1 MENLSNTRDMKTVA
15 IIAPTGMLGSA
26 VYAQLKDYYKLVLVL
41 RDPKKLEE
49 LDRHYGGVSTHQSVV
64 IDSDAIYQD
73 YLHGFYTA
81 VVSSSVKKLLDAI
94 GPVDAVINCAGI
106 TNRYSAQKPLE
117 AMFINGALPHIFSY
131 HYGSKL
137 IHITTDCV
145 YDGIK
150 GAPYDETS
158 PPNPTD
164 IYGISKLLGEPKDHS
179 LVFRTS
185 IIGPEISGFVSL
197 LEWVKQQEGKTI
209 KGFTNHLW
217 NGITTKE
224 FGNICDKI
232 ISNRDAFPKSGL
244 FHIFSNDVT
253 KYEMV
258 MKIKE
263 KFGVNVNIGPE
274 ESSPID
280 RRLGSI
286 HDLCKKLKI
295 PSFVEMVQQL

>member
-1 MENLSNTRDMKTVA
+1 MKTVA

-26 VYAQLKDYYKLVLVL
+26 VYAQLKDHYKLVLVL

-49 LDRHYGGVSTHQSVV
+49 LDGHYGGVSTHQSVV

-73 YLHGFYTA
+73 YLHGFHTA
-81 VVSSSVKKLLDAI
+81 AVSSSVKKLLDAI

-117 AMFINGALPHIFSY
+117 AMFVNGALPHIFSY

-145 YDGIK
+145 YDGIN
-150 GAPYDETS
+150 GAPYNEMS

-185 IIGPEISGFVSL
+185 IIGPEITGFVSL
-197 LEWVKQQEGKTI
+197 LEWVKKQEGKTI

>member
-1 MENLSNTRDMKTVA
+1 MKTVA

-26 VYAQLKDYYKLVLVL
+26 VYAQLKDHYNLILVL
-41 RDPKKLEE
+41 RDIKKLEL
-49 LDRHYGGVSTHQSVV
+49 LDKYYGCVSLHQSVI
-64 IDSDAIYQD
+64 IDSDSIFQD
-73 YLHGFYTA
+73 YLKGFHTVA
-81 VVSSSVKKLLDAI
+81 VSPSVKKLLDAI
-94 GPVDAVINCAGI
+94 GPVDAAINCAGV

-117 AMFINGALPHIFSY
+117 AIFVNGALPHIFSY
-131 HYGSKL
+131 HYGPKL

-164 IYGISKLLGEPKDHS
+164 IYGISKMLGEPRQHS

-185 IIGPEISGFVSL
+185 IIGLEISGFVSL

-209 KGFTNHLW
+209 KGFTNHFW

-244 FHIFSNDVT
+244 FHIFSNEVT

-258 MKIKE
+258 TKLKE
-263 KFGVNVNIGPE
+263 KYGVNVNIEPA
-274 ESSPID
+274 ESNHID
-280 RRLGSI
+280 RRLKSI
-286 HDLCKKLKI
+286 HDICKKLQI
-295 PSFVEMVQQL
+295 PTFNEMIERL

>member
-1 MENLSNTRDMKTVA
+1 MKTVA

-73 YLHGFYTA
+73 YLHGFHTA

-117 AMFINGALPHIFSY
+117 AMFVNGALPHIFSY

-164 IYGISKLLGEPKDHS
+164 IYGISKLLGEPKNHS

-185 IIGPEISGFVSL
+185 IIGPEITGFVSL
-197 LEWVKQQEGKTI
+197 LEWVKKQEGETI
-209 KGFTNHLW
+209 
-217 NGITTKE
+217 
-224 FGNICDKI
+224 D
-232 ISNRDAFPKSGL
+232 
-244 FHIFSNDVT
+244 
-253 KYEMV
+253 
-258 MKIKE
+258 
-263 KFGVNVNIGPE
+263 
-274 ESSPID
+274 
-280 RRLGSI
+280 
-286 HDLCKKLKI
+286 
-295 PSFVEMVQQL
+295 SFNSRCS

>member
-1 MENLSNTRDMKTVA
+1 MKTVA

-73 YLHGFYTA
+73 YLHGFHTA

>member
-1 MENLSNTRDMKTVA
+1 MKTVA

-26 VYAQLKDYYKLVLVL
+26 VYAQLKDHYKLVLVL

-49 LDRHYGGVSTHQSVV
+49 LDRHYGGVSEHRSVV

-73 YLHGFYTA
+73 YLHGFHTA

-117 AMFINGALPHIFSY
+117 AMFVNGALPHIFSY

>member
-1 MENLSNTRDMKTVA
+1 MKTVA

-73 YLHGFYTA
+73 YLHGFHTA

-117 AMFINGALPHIFSY
+117 AMFINGDLPHIFSY

-232 ISNRDAFPKSGL
+232 ISNRDAFPKSGV

>member
-1 MENLSNTRDMKTVA
+1 MKTAA

-26 VYAQLKDYYKLVLVL
+26 VYAQLKDHYKLILVL
-41 RDPKKLEE
+41 RDLKKLEE
-49 LDRHYGGVSTHQSVV
+49 LDKYYGGISMHQTVT
-64 IDSDAIYQD
+64 IDSDGIYQD
-73 YLHGFYTA
+73 YLNGFHTA
-81 VVSSSVKKLLDAI
+81 AISPSVKKLMDEI

-117 AMFINGALPHIFSY
+117 AMFVNGALPHILSY

-164 IYGISKLLGEPKDHS
+164 IYGMSKLLGEPKQHS

-232 ISNRDAFPKSGL
+232 ISNRDAFPRSGL
-244 FHIFSNDVT
+244 FHIFSNEVT

-258 MKIKE
+258 TRLKE
-263 KFGVNVNIGPE
+263 KYGVNVNIEPA
-274 ESSPID
+274 ESNPID
-280 RRLGSI
+280 RRLGSV
-286 HDLCKKLKI
+286 HDIYKKLQI
-295 PSFVEMVQQL
+295 PSFDEMIERL